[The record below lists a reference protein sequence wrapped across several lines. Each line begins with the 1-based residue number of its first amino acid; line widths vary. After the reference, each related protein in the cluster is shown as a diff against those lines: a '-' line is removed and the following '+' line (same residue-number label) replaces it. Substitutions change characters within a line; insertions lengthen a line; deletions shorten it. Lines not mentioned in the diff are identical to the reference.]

1 MDKKNILL
9 VAIIFVSMLIG
20 LLLGNI
26 LAARRLNI
34 NTQVIL
40 NAVRS
45 SRNAGNQVGELL
57 SLIDRYY
64 VDTIDIEK
72 ITDDMLVE
80 LVSKLDPHSDY
91 IPPDY
96 LSDVNSELE
105 GSFSGIGVQ
114 FNIQND
120 TVMVIQVISGGPS
133 EKAGVQ
139 AGDRIVLVNDSTFTG
154 KTINNEKV
162 QKQLKGPANT
172 KVKLGVKRMGTNET
186 LTYDITRGKI
196 PVKSVDVSY
205 MIAPETGFIK
215 INTFAANTYNEFL
228 TAIAELK
235 ANGAKKYIIDL
246 RENGGG
252 IMEPAIAMVNEFLPA
267 NRMILYMQGRTYKR
281 FDYKADGGGSCIGAE
296 VVVLIDEFSA
306 SASEIFAGALQ
317 DNDKATI
324 IGRRSFGKG
333 LVQNQFNL
341 SNGGA
346 MRVTVARYYTP
357 SGRCIQKPYTI
368 GNSEDYEMD
377 ILNRFLH
384 GESDSADSIQVTDS
398 IKYETF
404 NGRVVYGGGGIMP
417 DIFVPRDTTG
427 YSNYYGK
434 VANYRYLYQFA
445 IKYTDINRT
454 ELNKFKDWKQL
465 DKYLDSQ
472 NLLPEFVQYAAE
484 KGVEPVQKDIDI
496 SRFEMLRHI
505 KAYIIHNILDN
516 SGYYPFLY
524 QKDVTVLT
532 AIDALK
538 N

>member
-1 MDKKNILL
+1 MNKKNIFL
-9 VAIIFVSMLIG
+9 VAIIFVAMLIG

-34 NTQVIL
+34 STQVIL

-57 SLIDRYY
+57 SLIDRHY

-72 ITDDMLVE
+72 ITDEVLVE
-80 LVSKLDPHSDY
+80 LVAKLDPHSVY

-96 LSDVNSELE
+96 LSDVTSELE

-162 QKQLKGPANT
+162 QKQLKGPSDT
-172 KVKLGVKRMGTNET
+172 KVKLGIKRMGTNET

-252 IMEPAIAMVNEFLPA
+252 YMEPAVAMVNEFLPA
-267 NRMILYMQGRTYKR
+267 NRMIVYTQGRTHKR
-281 FDYKADGGGSCIGAE
+281 VDYKADGSGNLYWRGGC
-296 VVVLIDEFSA
+296 
-306 SASEIFAGALQ
+306 
-317 DNDKATI
+317 
-324 IGRRSFGKG
+324 
-333 LVQNQFNL
+333 
-341 SNGGA
+341 
-346 MRVTVARYYTP
+346 
-357 SGRCIQKPYTI
+357 C
-368 GNSEDYEMD
+368 
-377 ILNRFLH
+377 
-384 GESDSADSIQVTDS
+384 AD
-398 IKYETF
+398 
-404 NGRVVYGGGGIMP
+404 
-417 DIFVPRDTTG
+417 
-427 YSNYYGK
+427 
-434 VANYRYLYQFA
+434 
-445 IKYTDINRT
+445 
-454 ELNKFKDWKQL
+454 
-465 DKYLDSQ
+465 
-472 NLLPEFVQYAAE
+472 
-484 KGVEPVQKDIDI
+484 
-496 SRFEMLRHI
+496 
-505 KAYIIHNILDN
+505 
-516 SGYYPFLY
+516 
-524 QKDVTVLT
+524 
-532 AIDALK
+532 
-538 N
+538 

>member
-1 MDKKNILL
+1 MNKKNILL
-9 VAIIFVSMLIG
+9 VAIIFVSTLIG
-20 LLLGNI
+20 LFLGYI
-26 LAARRLNI
+26 LAAQKVNI

-40 NAVRS
+40 SVLRS
-45 SRNAGNQVGELL
+45 SKNSGNQVGEVL

-72 ITDDMLVE
+72 ITNDMLVE
-80 LVSKLDPHSDY
+80 LVAKLDPHSDY

-154 KTINNEKV
+154 KAINNEKV
-162 QKQLKGPANT
+162 QKQLKGPADT
-172 KVKLGVKRMGTNET
+172 KVKIGIKRMGTNET

-235 ANGAKKYIIDL
+235 AGGAKKYIIDL

-252 IMEPAIAMVNEFLPA
+252 IMDPAVAMVNEFLPA
-267 NRMILYMQGRTYKR
+267 NRMIVYTQGRTHKR
-281 FDYKADGGGSCIGAE
+281 IDYKADGSGNCIGAE
-296 VVVLIDEFSA
+296 VIVLIDEFSA

-317 DNDKATI
+317 DNDRATI

-333 LVQNQFNL
+333 LVQGQFNL

-346 MRVTVARYYTP
+346 VRVTTARYYTP

-368 GNSEDYEMD
+368 GSFENYEKD

-384 GESDSADSIQVTDS
+384 GEFDTADSIQVADS
-398 IKYETF
+398 LKYETF

-417 DIFVPRDTTG
+417 DVFVPRDTTG
-427 YSNYYGK
+427 YSSYYGK

-445 IKYTDINRT
+445 IKYTDINRN

-484 KGVEPVQKDIDI
+484 KGVEPIQKDIDI
-496 SRFEMLRHI
+496 SSSEMLRHI

-532 AIDALK
+532 AINALK

>member
-1 MDKKNILL
+1 MNKKNILL
-9 VAIIFVSMLIG
+9 VAIIFVSTLIG
-20 LLLGNI
+20 LFLGYI
-26 LAARRLNI
+26 LAAQKVNI

-40 NAVRS
+40 SVLRS
-45 SRNAGNQVGELL
+45 SKNSGNQVGEVL

-72 ITDDMLVE
+72 ITNDMLVE
-80 LVSKLDPHSDY
+80 LVAKLDPHSDY

-162 QKQLKGPANT
+162 QKQLKGPSDT
-172 KVKLGVKRMGTNET
+172 KVKLGIKRMGTNET

-252 IMEPAIAMVNEFLPA
+252 YMEPAVAMVNEFLPA
-267 NRMILYMQGRTYKR
+267 NRMIVYTQGRTHKR
-281 FDYKADGGGSCIGAE
+281 FDYKADGSGNCIGAE
-296 VVVLIDEFSA
+296 VIVLIDEFSA

-317 DNDKATI
+317 DNDRATI

-333 LVQNQFNL
+333 LVQGQFNL

-346 MRVTVARYYTP
+346 VRVTTARYYTP
-357 SGRCIQKPYTI
+357 SGRCIQKPYII

-377 ILNRFLH
+377 IIKRFLH
-384 GESDSADSIQVTDS
+384 GESDSADSIQVVDS

-417 DIFVPRDTTG
+417 DVFVPRDTTG
-427 YSNYYGK
+427 YSSYYGK

-445 IKYTDINRT
+445 IKYTDINRN

-484 KGVEPVQKDIDI
+484 KGVEPIQKDIDI
-496 SRFEMLRHI
+496 SRSEMLRHI
-505 KAYIIHNILDN
+505 KAYIIHSILDN

-532 AIDALK
+532 AINALK

>member
-1 MDKKNILL
+1 MNKKNILL

>member
-1 MDKKNILL
+1 MNKKNILL
-9 VAIIFVSMLIG
+9 VAIIFVSTLIG
-20 LLLGNI
+20 LFLGYI
-26 LAARRLNI
+26 LAAQKVNI

-40 NAVRS
+40 SVLRS
-45 SRNAGNQVGELL
+45 SKNSGNQVGEVL

-72 ITDDMLVE
+72 ITNDMLVE
-80 LVSKLDPHSDY
+80 LVAKLDPHSDY

-162 QKQLKGPANT
+162 QKQLKGPSDT
-172 KVKLGVKRMGTNET
+172 KVKLGIKRMGTNET

-252 IMEPAIAMVNEFLPA
+252 YMEPAVAMVNEFLPA
-267 NRMILYMQGRTYKR
+267 NRMIVYTQGRTHKR
-281 FDYKADGGGSCIGAE
+281 FDYKADGSGNCIGAE
-296 VVVLIDEFSA
+296 VIVLIDEFSA

-333 LVQNQFNL
+333 LVQGQFNL

-346 MRVTVARYYTP
+346 VRVTTARYYTP
-357 SGRCIQKPYTI
+357 SGRCIQKPYII

-377 ILNRFLH
+377 LINRFLH
-384 GESDSADSIQVTDS
+384 GESDSADSIQVVDS

-417 DIFVPRDTTG
+417 DVFVPRDTTG
-427 YSNYYGK
+427 YSEYYSKVVNYGH
-434 VANYRYLYQFA
+434 LYQFA
-445 IKYTDINRT
+445 FRYTDANRN
-454 ELNKFKDWKQL
+454 ELNQIKDWKQL
-465 DKYLDSQ
+465 DKYLNSK
-472 NLLPEFVQYAAE
+472 NLLSEFVQYASE
-484 KGVEPVQKDIDI
+484 KGVKPVQKDIDI
-496 SRFEMLRHI
+496 SHNEMLHHI
-505 KAYIIHNILDN
+505 KAYIIRNIAGDN
-516 SGYYPFLY
+516 GYYPFVY
-524 QKDVTVLT
+524 TKDVTVLT
-532 AIDALK
+532 AVDALK

>member
-1 MDKKNILL
+1 MNKKNIFL
-9 VAIIFVSMLIG
+9 VAIIFVAMLIG

-34 NTQVIL
+34 STQVIL

-57 SLIDRYY
+57 SLIDRHY

-72 ITDDMLVE
+72 ITDEVLVE
-80 LVSKLDPHSDY
+80 LVAKLDPHSVY

-96 LSDVNSELE
+96 LSDVTSELE

-252 IMEPAIAMVNEFLPA
+252 YMEPAVAMVNEFLPA
-267 NRMILYMQGRTYKR
+267 NRMIVYTQGRTHKR
-281 FDYKADGGGSCIGAE
+281 VDYKADGSGNCIGAE
-296 VVVLIDEFSA
+296 VIVLIDEFSA

-317 DNDKATI
+317 DNDRATI

-333 LVQNQFNL
+333 LVQGQFNL

-346 MRVTVARYYTP
+346 VRVTTARYYTP
-357 SGRCIQKPYTI
+357 SGRCIQKPYII

-377 ILNRFLH
+377 LINRFLH
-384 GESDSADSIQVTDS
+384 GESDSADSIQVVDS

-417 DIFVPRDTTG
+417 DVFVPRDTTG
-427 YSNYYGK
+427 YSSYYGK

-445 IKYTDINRT
+445 IKYTDINRN

-484 KGVEPVQKDIDI
+484 KGVEPIQKDIDI
-496 SRFEMLRHI
+496 SRSEMLRHI

-532 AIDALK
+532 AINALK